1 MDTKIIRAALVLGL
15 LSAIGPFAI
24 DMYLPTLPAIGESLG
39 ADTAQVQMSLMAF
52 MAAVAFCQLI
62 YGPVSDMVGRKPPLY
77 FGSVLFILGS
87 VGCALAPTIEWLI
100 AARFVQGIGACAS
113 MAIPRAVVRDGYTG
127 IEATQLMSLLMLVFS
142 VSPILAPVT
151 GSLVVAFG
159 DWRAVFWALA
169 LVGLLGIVLIAVF
182 LKETRPPEQRVDSSF
197 GSAMRGYA
205 TLFRSPRFLGL
216 SFIGAFGM
224 SAFMA
229 YLANSSFILID
240 HYGLTPTAYS
250 FMFSI
255 NAVAFIGASQ
265 STAFLSRRF
274 GLTRVVR
281 TAVVGFM
288 LAMVA
293 TFAVQLIGI
302 DSLPV
307 MASML
312 FVGFGFLGLVI
323 PPTAVLAMD
332 EHGKIAGT
340 ASALMGTLQLVTA
353 GVVMALSSAF
363 FDGTALPMVA
373 TIAACSVMAFLLT
386 QLTLGGG
393 RDVTPAQQPAE

>member
-1 MDTKIIRAALVLGL
+1 
-15 LSAIGPFAI
+15 
-24 DMYLPTLPAIGESLG
+24 
-39 ADTAQVQMSLMAF
+39 
-52 MAAVAFCQLI
+52 
-62 YGPVSDMVGRKPPLY
+62 MVGRKPPLSV
-77 FGSVLFILGS
+77 GSVLFIIGS
-87 VGCALAPTIEWLI
+87 IGCALAPTIEWLI
-100 AARFVQGIGACAS
+100 VARFVQGVGACAS
-113 MAIPRAVVRDGYTG
+113 MALPRAVVRDGYTG
-127 IEATQLMSLLMLVFS
+127 VEATQLMSLLMLVFS

-151 GSLVVAFG
+151 GSLVIAFG
-159 DWRAVFWALA
+159 DWRAVFWVLA
-169 LVGLLGIVLIAVF
+169 VVGLLGIVLIRLF
-182 LKETRPPEQRVDSSF
+182 LKETRPPELRLESSF

-205 TLFRSPRFLGL
+205 TLIRSPRFLGL

-224 SAFMA
+224 SSFMA

-265 STAFLSRRF
+265 LTAFLTRRF

-281 TAVVGFM
+281 TAVFGFM

-293 TFAVQLIGI
+293 TFAVQITGI
-302 DSLPV
+302 DSLPA

-312 FVGFGFLGLVI
+312 FVGYGFLGLVI

-332 EHGKIAGT
+332 EHGEIAGT

-353 GVVMALSSAF
+353 AAVMGISGAF
-363 FDGTALPMVA
+363 FNGTALPMVA
-373 TIAACSVMAFLLT
+373 TIATCSVVAFLLT
-386 QLTLGGG
+386 QLTLGRSKDGLP
-393 RDVTPAQQPAE
+393 VQQPAE